1 MLLFFLWQSLLYEVS
16 KGSHS
21 VGNHVR
27 DAACYVCWAFARAYR
42 YRLRFCIS
50 IYIYIYICHRHHF
63 FLVIYSPE
71 TLSPFSMALAQAL
84 ITLAVFDR
92 DVNCRR
98 AAAAAFQE
106 HVGRSGHF
114 PHGIAFF
121 LFFIIIF
128 KHCCCNLKKKY
139 DIHPRVVFAVLIKSF
154 ELQVL
159 ASTQQ
164 LIILPWVNALIRICK
179 FRLQL
184 LSFESI

>member
-1 MLLFFLWQSLLYEVS
+1 MSVNIFISSICCFLCQSLLYEVS

-42 YRLRFCIS
+42 YRLRVGLVCLFFYIS
-50 IYIYIYICHRHHF
+50 STSF
-63 FLVIYSPE
+63 FLFFFIFFIFLCVLHFLLLHYNRGFQLFVCCELVNYSPE

-106 HVGRSGHF
+106 HVGRSGYF
-114 PHGIAFF
+114 PHGIPF
-121 LFFIIIF
+121 LFLYFIE
-128 KHCCCNLKKKY
+128 K
-139 DIHPRVVFAVLIKSF
+139 
-154 ELQVL
+154 
-159 ASTQQ
+159 
-164 LIILPWVNALIRICK
+164 IC
-179 FRLQL
+179 L
-184 LSFESI
+184 L